1 MSLDSQEK
9 EPVLDEEVLD
19 PGTEETASSEEDKEN
34 EDEGFD
40 FDSLKQEL
48 STVRTQEPD
57 RFERINR
64 QLGHVSSLQKKVTEL
79 EKRLSEDSG
88 TQSLRRDMDILM
100 DAIADLLPDE
110 RRAPLAQSRQERLIE
125 QEVSKRLPKQGV
137 ETRGADA
144 RDTGVE
150 FNPQME
156 ALLEAQERLNRQYV
170 TASQKINEYAA
181 KKGVSLSNED
191 FLSAQNEAG
200 QFNVEGAVE
209 RMIKLIDSRSPTT
222 KADRRAERKEAATGG
237 AKGEKDGSAAADLST
252 LTGIIKAKQKGLI
265 NNQEFYE
272 KYVEIKKEMGI

>member
-88 TQSLRRDMDILM
+88 TQALRRDMDILM

-137 ETRGADA
+137 ETR
-144 RDTGVE
+144 DTSVE

-237 AKGEKDGSAAADLST
+237 VKGEKDGSAAADLST

>member
-137 ETRGADA
+137 ETR
-144 RDTGVE
+144 DTGVE

>member
-88 TQSLRRDMDILM
+88 TQALRRDMDILM

-137 ETRGADA
+137 ETR
-144 RDTGVE
+144 DTSVE